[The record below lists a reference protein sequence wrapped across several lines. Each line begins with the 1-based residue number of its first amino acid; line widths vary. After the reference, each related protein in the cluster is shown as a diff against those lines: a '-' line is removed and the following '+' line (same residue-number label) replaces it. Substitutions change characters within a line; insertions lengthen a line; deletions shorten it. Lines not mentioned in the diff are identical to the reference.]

1 MSLPEHKSLDGLTA
15 ERFVAESGWR
25 YAKTMPEIPHQY
37 TVRDLR
43 SPDGR
48 RTTAMGSDE
57 FEWFVR
63 LIRAEG
69 VMKTWGRRTHPY
81 LQVGGWEYW
90 TMGDPVEET
99 TIINRQPVTPEAMA
113 EMDEAIARTR

>member
-1 MSLPEHKSLDGLTA
+1 
-15 ERFVAESGWR
+15 
-25 YAKTMPEIPHQY
+25 
-37 TVRDLR
+37 
-43 SPDGR
+43 
-48 RTTAMGSDE
+48 MGSDE

-81 LQVGGWEYW
+81 LRVGGWEYW
-90 TMGDPVEET
+90 TMGYPVEET
-99 TIINRQPVTPEAMA
+99 TIVNRQSVTPEAMA

>member
-25 YAKTMPEIPHQY
+25 YARTMPEIPHQY
-37 TVRDLR
+37 TVRDLD

-81 LQVGGWEYW
+81 LRVGGWEYW
-90 TMGDPVEET
+90 TMGYPVEET
-99 TIINRQPVTPEAMA
+99 TIVNRQSVTPEAMA